1 MQKRVVIGTGEVQFW
16 YQVVGV
22 IFGMQFAEVVGN
34 RRLNP
39 HNFKKPKGCSTLKIY
54 CIRLSGVK
62 GCATT

>member
-39 HNFKKPKGCSTLKIY
+39 HNFKNPKGCSTLKI
-54 CIRLSGVK
+54 
-62 GCATT
+62 